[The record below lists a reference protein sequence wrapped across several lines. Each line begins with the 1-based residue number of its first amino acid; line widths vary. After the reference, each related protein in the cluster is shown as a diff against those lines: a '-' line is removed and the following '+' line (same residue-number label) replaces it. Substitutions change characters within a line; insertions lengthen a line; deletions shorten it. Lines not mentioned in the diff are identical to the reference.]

1 MTTYKK
7 RQSTQKNRLIRD
19 GYCCFPRILDASML
33 ERVCQVSD
41 RLIDAQSPEHFE
53 ERKSTGSMISVYED
67 TFFAELVAYQPA
79 LDILAELGYLRP
91 RWSSGYVISKPP
103 HSPPLF
109 WHQDWLGW
117 NEPISYTDVPQQL
130 FLMYYLVDTDQK
142 NGCLRV
148 IAGSHRKRHAL
159 HSITEEAHADNW
171 SRYTDPGHLIYQS
184 VLEEQALPVQAGDLV
199 IGDSRLLHGSY
210 ANQSHQRRTVITL
223 WFHPDFDSSPEPI
236 RAHLNRKQSRISD
249 WPLSVQRQV
258 QHLVPDYN
266 GPREPMALN
275 RIPNDRLK

>member
-1 MTTYKK
+1 
-7 RQSTQKNRLIRD
+7 
-19 GYCCFPRILDASML
+19 ML

-41 RLIDAQSPEHFE
+41 HLIDAQSPEHFE

-79 LDILAELGYLRP
+79 LDILAELGYLHP

-210 ANQSHQRRTVITL
+210 ANRSHQRRTVITL